1 MPQCSYSRDQV
12 LALAPDDSSRKAGEG
27 LSTTRK
33 WANLASDGRS
43 LWGEC
48 QGSGSR
54 PYQTC
59 IDLGEPAFKCS
70 CPSRKFPCKH
80 SLGLFLLFAADSSA
94 VAEGEPPDW
103 VVAWIGKRLDSQ
115 QKKEQKARDA
125 ADKPVNAE
133 AQARRQAKRQ
143 ANIEDGLAELDRWLC
158 DRIRHGLARVQA
170 ESYEFWDGIAARM
183 VDAQAPGLARML
195 RQCASVSSSGENW
208 QERLLER
215 LSLIHLAVSACGRL
229 DRLSPAMQ
237 DEVKSVL
244 GVTVSREEVLARAR
258 DGSEAVSDRWQVMGQ
273 FIIEQEDRLRV
284 KRSWLYG
291 IDSGKWALVLSFA
304 HGTQPLDVSLVPGF
318 SFAGELAYFPGAF
331 PLRALVKGREPDNS
345 PRAAKA
351 PVVHDDSSGA
361 LAGYARALSLNPW
374 IETYPF
380 AVSNVVPVLDGE
392 SMAFIDRRSNL
403 LRARISRRNQWRILS
418 VSGGGPV
425 DVFGEWDGD
434 SLTPLSVTFGKSFL
448 SLEAEDAR

>member
-33 WANLASDGRS
+33 WSNLGSDGRS

-59 IDLGEPAFKCS
+59 VDLGEPAFKCS

-80 SLGLFLLFAADSSA
+80 GLGLFLLFAADSGA

-103 VVAWIGKRLDSQ
+103 VLAWIGKRLESQ

-125 ADKPVNAE
+125 AEKPVDAE

-158 DRIRHGLARVQA
+158 DRIRHGLSRVQT

-195 RQCASVSSSGENW
+195 RQCASISSSGENW

-215 LSLIHLAVSACGRL
+215 LSLIHLAVGACSRIES
-229 DRLSPAMQ
+229 LSPEMQ
-237 DEVKSVL
+237 TELKSVL

-258 DGSEAVSDRWQVMGQ
+258 EGIDTITDRWQVMGQ
-273 FIIEQEDRLRV
+273 FVEQEERLRV

-291 IDSGKWALVLSFA
+291 TETGKWALVLNFA

-318 SFAGELAYFPGAF
+318 SFAGELAYFPGVF
-331 PLRALVKGREPDNS
+331 PLRALVKGRDSDNS
-345 PRAAKA
+345 SRAEKT
-351 PVVHDDSSGA
+351 PVVHDDYSGA
-361 LAGYARALSLNPW
+361 LADYARALSRNPW
-374 IETYPF
+374 LESYPF
-380 AVSNVVPVLDGE
+380 AISNVVPVLEGE
-392 SMAFIDRRSNL
+392 SVSFIDRQSNL
-403 LRARISRRNQWRILS
+403 LRARLGRRDRWRLLS

-425 DVFGEWDGD
+425 DIFGEWDGD
-434 SLTPLSVTFGKSFL
+434 SLMPLSVTSGKSFL
-448 SLEAEDAR
+448 SLEAEGA

>member
-33 WANLASDGRS
+33 WSNLGSDGRS

-59 IDLGEPAFKCS
+59 VDLSEPAFKCS

-80 SLGLFLLFAADSSA
+80 GLGLFLLFATDSGS

-103 VVAWIGKRLDSQ
+103 VLAWIGKRLESQ

-125 ADKPVNAE
+125 AEKPVDSE

-195 RQCASVSSSGENW
+195 RQCAAVSSTGENW
-208 QERLLER
+208 QDRLLER
-215 LSLIHLAVSACGRL
+215 LSLIHLAVGACNRIES
-229 DRLSPAMQ
+229 LSPEMQ
-237 DEVKSVL
+237 AELRSVL

-258 DGSEAVSDRWQVMGQ
+258 EGIEAITDRWQVMGQ
-273 FIIEQEDRLRV
+273 LIEQEERLRV

-291 IDSGKWALVLSFA
+291 IETGKWALVLNFA
-304 HGTQPLDVSLVPGF
+304 HAAQPLDVSLVPGF
-318 SFAGELAYFPGAF
+318 SFAGELVYFPGAF
-331 PLRALVKGREPDNS
+331 PLRALVKGRESDNS
-345 PRAAKA
+345 SRAEKS
-351 PVVHDDSSGA
+351 PVVHEDSSGA
-361 LAGYARALSLNPW
+361 LADYARALSYNPW
-374 IETYPF
+374 LESYPF
-380 AVSNVVPVLDGE
+380 AISNVVPVLDGE
-392 SMAFIDRRSNL
+392 SISFIDRRSNL
-403 LRARISRRNQWRILS
+403 LRARLGRRDRWRLLS

-425 DVFGEWDGD
+425 DIFGEWDGD
-434 SLTPLSVTFGKSFL
+434 SLTPLSVTAGKSFL
-448 SLEAEDAR
+448 SLEAEGA